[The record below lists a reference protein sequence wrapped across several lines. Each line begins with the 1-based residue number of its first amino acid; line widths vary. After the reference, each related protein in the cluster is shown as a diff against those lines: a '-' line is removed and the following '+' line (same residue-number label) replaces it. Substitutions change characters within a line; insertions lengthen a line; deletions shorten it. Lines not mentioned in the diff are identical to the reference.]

1 MGEHTERFHVD
12 VDATPADVWR
22 MLTTAEGLSSWF
34 GTRARIDLR
43 IGGHVEVGWGPDDD
57 GVVDAP
63 GDAIASRITAL
74 DPHRRL
80 RLTYLSDG
88 REVGAEEWLVSTH
101 GTTTRLTLVHSMP
114 DDGVEDW
121 DGFYGDMR
129 RGWRLFLASLRHALE
144 SAATPLR
151 TAECR
156 SLPMPG
162 DRGPIWARLTAAVA
176 LDHDH
181 ATAPLVAAMGVVL
194 ADPPH
199 SLLLASPTRTLLC
212 DVEGPGDQ
220 QVLYLQAGVHGGER
234 DWATAVLDDLA
245 TTMTAST

>member
-1 MGEHTERFHVD
+1 MAERTERFHVD
-12 VDATPADVWR
+12 IDATPADVWR
-22 MLTTAEGLSSWF
+22 MLTTGEGLASWF

-43 IGGHVEVGWGPDDD
+43 VGGDVEVGWGPDE
-57 GVVDAP
+57 GP
-63 GDAIASRITAL
+63 GDSIASRITAL
-74 DPHRRL
+74 DPQRRL
-80 RLTYLSDG
+80 RLAYLADG
-88 REVGAEEWLVSTH
+88 REVGAEEWLVSSH

-114 DDGVEDW
+114 DDGIDDW

-162 DRGPIWARLTAAVA
+162 DRGPTWADLTAAVA

-181 ATAPLVAAMGVVL
+181 ATAPLVADMEAVV

-212 DVEGPGDQ
+212 DVEGSGDQ
-220 QVLYLQAGVHGGER
+220 QVLYLQAAVHGGSPA
-234 DWATAVLDDLA
+234 WATAVLDDLA
-245 TTMTAST
+245 TILTGTT

>member
-1 MGEHTERFHVD
+1 MGKRTERFHVD
-12 VDATPADVWR
+12 IDATPADVWH
-22 MLTTAEGLSSWF
+22 MLTTAEGLASWF

-43 IGGHVEVGWGPDDD
+43 VGGDVEVGWGPAAGPED
-57 GVVDAP
+57 GP

-80 RLTYLSDG
+80 RLAYLADG
-88 REVGAEEWLVSTH
+88 QEVGAEEWLVATH
-101 GTTTRLTLVHSMP
+101 GTMTRLTLVHSMP

-121 DGFYGDMR
+121 EGFYGDMR

-156 SLPMPG
+156 SLPLPG
-162 DRGPIWARLTAAVA
+162 DRGPTWADLTAAVA
-176 LDHDH
+176 LDHDR
-181 ATAPLVAAMGVVL
+181 ATAPLVADMEVVL

-199 SLLLASPTRTLLC
+199 SLLLASPTRTLLA
-212 DVEGPGDQ
+212 DLEGSGDQ
-220 QVLYLQAGVHGGER
+220 QVLYLQAAVHGGSPA
-234 DWATAVLDDLA
+234 WTTAVLDDLA
-245 TTMTAST
+245 AILTRTT